1 MQAINCRAAVVDEP
15 VEVDASARNIVAGQD
30 WPKRVRSLVHRRN
43 EVDKRGI
50 RSTCLPVPGLEEP
63 ARRPTGLRLAGLIGP
78 PGSAQI
84 MWLNQGLECVVE
96 FNYSKLYDNN
106 LDQESQEQ
114 QLILK
119 DLCTSTIPFSETNC
133 KNASS
138 FSVALLAIVWAF
150 NTSGILLSFFF
161 IVFTIRFRKNRIV
174 KMSSPNLN
182 VVTLLGSGLTYGS
195 VYLFGIEKQNPLS
208 RPSLEMLIQV
218 RICILYI
225 SGSLALGPILGKSW
239 RLYRV
244 FTQKVPDKR
253 VIIKDFQLLVRLSLL
268 VLADIILL
276 LIWIFLDPVQ
286 CLQNLNADVK
296 VTDKCLSCILKYGYV
311 CKSLYSEFWFILLL
325 GFKGILLMYGIYLAG
340 LTDNLS
346 CPPVNQS
353 LTLISAVAIIF
364 LFIGIMLVVNSFFY
378 LWPNLVYGLT
388 SGGIFVCMSSIN
400 CLIFIPQIRQW
411 KTFEKQEI
419 DTSNM
424 AKYFTGSNKNFH
436 STMYSD
442 EEIYQLLGEKN
453 TMIQQLAEKDTAIAN
468 LQEQMNSVKEKL
480 MRLVAIEDNHSVAG
494 SPFLSTS
501 LLLPSHSTANFSSVA
516 IENLPFSLRQ
526 ELKPWQNSKL
536 SNSQYVAGLLSEIRS
551 IHDVEHTDQE
561 NISLDITAKCKLVNK
576 HSGAKYDEEQWF
588 SQSSTLLTRERL
600 HEQSFSTLSKGA
612 RQPHFSALKQKQ
624 SPEVSSVSN
633 KKLQENMQ
641 DLSVNYITTMQP
653 SSKEPKYNYERRMR
667 LQPKEIQKKVP
678 FNFSGSMASGIQ
690 CGVNKSTNRMQRMS
704 KLIEYPWSAPR
715 STRDGDYLHQPPP
728 LPSLVLK
735 NPLETKPDSESES
748 LYNQGY
754 DLLLDNHL
762 VGNCESTFYPTNLKN
777 FHYKQKDFLTRAI
790 PALSSFQHFYFDS
803 GSSSSGEGTY
813 CHQTQ
818 ACEICRC
825 SLSSSSDSCMID
837 TDPEYSM
844 LDYAKLYSKT
854 KQIVNFNEDLE
865 PTYV

>member
-1 MQAINCRAAVVDEP
+1 
-15 VEVDASARNIVAGQD
+15 
-30 WPKRVRSLVHRRN
+30 
-43 EVDKRGI
+43 
-50 RSTCLPVPGLEEP
+50 
-63 ARRPTGLRLAGLIGP
+63 
-78 PGSAQI
+78 
-84 MWLNQGLECVVE
+84 MWLNQGLECAVE
-96 FNYSKLYDNN
+96 MGLNYSKLYDNN
-106 LDQESQEQ
+106 LDYESQERQ

-195 VYLFGIEKQNPLS
+195 VYLFGIEKQTPLS

-253 VIIKDFQLLVRLSLL
+253 VIIKDFQLLVMLSLL
-268 VLADIILL
+268 VLVDIMMLL
-276 LIWIFLDPVQ
+276 MWISLDPVQ

-296 VTDKCLSCILKYGYV
+296 VTDKGLSCTLRHGYI
-311 CKSLYSEFWFILLL
+311 CKSLYSELWFILLL
-325 GFKGILLMYGIYLAG
+325 GSKGILLMYGIYLAG

-364 LFIGIMLVVNSFFY
+364 LFIGIMLVVNSFFH
-378 LWPNLVYGLT
+378 LWHNLVYGLT

-411 KTFEKQEI
+411 KTFEKQEA

-453 TMIQQLAEKDTAIAN
+453 TMMQQLAEKDTAIAN

-480 MRLVAIEDNHSVAG
+480 MGLVATEDNHSVAG

-501 LLLPSHSTANFSSVA
+501 HLLPSHSTANFSSMA
-516 IENLPFSLRQ
+516 NENLPFSLSQ

-536 SNSQYVAGLLSEIRS
+536 SNSQYVAGLPSKKRS
-551 IHDVEHTDQE
+551 TDDLERTDQD

-576 HSGAKYDEEQWF
+576 QHSGAKYDEEQWF
-588 SQSSTLLTRERL
+588 SQSSTVLTRKRI
-600 HEQSFSTLSKGA
+600 HEPSFSTPSKGA
-612 RQPHFSALKQKQ
+612 RPPHFSALKHKQ
-624 SPEVSSVSN
+624 SSEVSSAGN
-633 KKLQENMQ
+633 KKFQKILQ
-641 DLSVNYITTMQP
+641 DLSVNHIATMQP
-653 SSKEPKYNYERRMR
+653 TSRGPKYNYERRMM
-667 LQPKEIQKKVP
+667 LQPKKIP
-678 FNFSGSMASGIQ
+678 FNFSGSMASSIQ
-690 CGVNKSTNRMQRMS
+690 CGVNKSASRMQRTS
-704 KLIEYPWSAPR
+704 RLIEYPRSAPR
-715 STRDGDYLHQPPP
+715 STKDGDCLHQPPP

-735 NPLETKPDSESES
+735 NSLQIKADSGFES

-754 DLLLDNHL
+754 GLLLDNHL
-762 VGNCESTFYPTNLKN
+762 VGNCASTFYPTNLGN
-777 FHYKQKDFLTRAI
+777 FHYQHKDFLTRAI
-790 PALSSFQHFYFDS
+790 PSLPPSQHFFLDS

-818 ACEICRC
+818 ACEVCHG

-844 LDYAKLYSKT
+844 LDYGKFYSKT

>member
-1 MQAINCRAAVVDEP
+1 
-15 VEVDASARNIVAGQD
+15 
-30 WPKRVRSLVHRRN
+30 
-43 EVDKRGI
+43 
-50 RSTCLPVPGLEEP
+50 
-63 ARRPTGLRLAGLIGP
+63 
-78 PGSAQI
+78 
-84 MWLNQGLECVVE
+84 MWLNQGLECGVEME

-106 LDQESQEQ
+106 FDNESQEQQ

-119 DLCTSTIPFSETNC
+119 DLCTSTIPFSETGC
-133 KNASS
+133 KNTSS

-182 VVTLLGSGLTYGS
+182 VVSLLGSSLTYGS

-253 VIIKDFQLLVRLSLL
+253 VIIKDFQLLVMLSLL

-276 LIWIFLDPVQ
+276 LIWISLDPVQ

-296 VTDKCLSCILKYGYV
+296 VTDKGLSCILRYGYI

-378 LWPNLVYGLT
+378 LWYNLVYGLT
-388 SGGIFVCMSSIN
+388 SGGIFVCMFSIN

-453 TMIQQLAEKDTAIAN
+453 TLIQQLVEKDTAIAN
-468 LQEQMNSVKEKL
+468 LQEQMNGVKEKL
-480 MRLVAIEDNHSVAG
+480 MRLVATEDNHSVAD

-501 LLLPSHSTANFSSVA
+501 ILLPSHSTANFSSAA
-516 IENLPFSLRQ
+516 IEKLPFSLSQ
-526 ELKPWQNSKL
+526 ELKPWQNSNL
-536 SNSQYVAGLLSEIRS
+536 SNSQYVAGLLSEKRS
-551 IHDVEHTDQE
+551 IDDLEHTNKE
-561 NISLDITAKCKLVNK
+561 NMSLDITAKCKLVNKK

-600 HEQSFSTLSKGA
+600 HEHSFSTLSKGA

-624 SPEVSSVSN
+624 SPEVSSASN
-633 KKLQENMQ
+633 KRIQENFQ
-641 DLSVNYITTMQP
+641 DLSVDHVTTMQP
-653 SSKEPKYNYERRMR
+653 SSRGPKYNYERRIR
-667 LQPKEIQKKVP
+667 LQPKEIQKEVP

-690 CGVNKSTNRMQRMS
+690 CGVNKSANRMQRMS
-704 KLIEYPWSAPR
+704 RLIEYPWSAPR
-715 STRDGDYLHQPPP
+715 CTKDGDYLHQPPP

-735 NPLETKPDSESES
+735 NPLETKPDSGFES
-748 LYNQGY
+748 LYNQDYG
-754 DLLLDNHL
+754 LLLDNHL
-762 VGNCESTFYPTNLKN
+762 VGNCASTFYPTNLKN
-777 FHYKQKDFLTRAI
+777 FHYQQKDFLTRAI
-790 PALSSFQHFYFDS
+790 PGLSPFQHFYFDS
-803 GSSSSGEGTY
+803 GSSSSGETTY
-813 CHQTQ
+813 CHHTQ
-818 ACEICRC
+818 ACEICHC

-844 LDYAKLYSKT
+844 LNYAKLYSKP

>member
-1 MQAINCRAAVVDEP
+1 
-15 VEVDASARNIVAGQD
+15 
-30 WPKRVRSLVHRRN
+30 
-43 EVDKRGI
+43 
-50 RSTCLPVPGLEEP
+50 
-63 ARRPTGLRLAGLIGP
+63 
-78 PGSAQI
+78 
-84 MWLNQGLECVVE
+84 MWLNQGLECAME
-96 FNYSKLYDNN
+96 MGFNYSKLYENN
-106 LDQESQEQ
+106 FDYESQDRQ

-119 DLCTSTIPFSETNC
+119 DLCTSTIAAPPFWERNFQRVLTSFTLLFLQPFPETRC
-133 KNASS
+133 KSTSS

-150 NTSGILLSFFF
+150 NTSGVLLSFFL

-244 FTQKVPDKR
+244 FTQKMPDKR
-253 VIIKDFQLLVRLSLL
+253 VIIKDFQLLVMLSLL
-268 VLADIILL
+268 VMADIILL
-276 LIWIFLDPVQ
+276 FIWISLDPVQ

-296 VTDKCLSCILKYGYV
+296 VRQKDSNVTDKGFSCTLSYGYV

-378 LWPNLVYGLT
+378 LWHNLIYGLT

-400 CLIFIPQIRQW
+400 CLIFIPQQIRQW
-411 KTFEKQEI
+411 KTFEKQEV
-419 DTSNM
+419 DTSNV

-453 TMIQQLAEKDTAIAN
+453 TMMQQLAEKDTAIAN
-468 LQEQMNSVKEKL
+468 LQEQMNTVKEKL
-480 MRLVAIEDNHSVAG
+480 MRL
-494 SPFLSTS
+494 
-501 LLLPSHSTANFSSVA
+501 
-516 IENLPFSLRQ
+516 
-526 ELKPWQNSKL
+526 
-536 SNSQYVAGLLSEIRS
+536 
-551 IHDVEHTDQE
+551 
-561 NISLDITAKCKLVNK
+561 
-576 HSGAKYDEEQWF
+576 
-588 SQSSTLLTRERL
+588 
-600 HEQSFSTLSKGA
+600 
-612 RQPHFSALKQKQ
+612 
-624 SPEVSSVSN
+624 
-633 KKLQENMQ
+633 
-641 DLSVNYITTMQP
+641 
-653 SSKEPKYNYERRMR
+653 
-667 LQPKEIQKKVP
+667 
-678 FNFSGSMASGIQ
+678 
-690 CGVNKSTNRMQRMS
+690 
-704 KLIEYPWSAPR
+704 
-715 STRDGDYLHQPPP
+715 
-728 LPSLVLK
+728 
-735 NPLETKPDSESES
+735 
-748 LYNQGY
+748 
-754 DLLLDNHL
+754 
-762 VGNCESTFYPTNLKN
+762 
-777 FHYKQKDFLTRAI
+777 
-790 PALSSFQHFYFDS
+790 HFYFDS
-803 GSSSSGEGTY
+803 GSSSSGEGAY

-818 ACEICRC
+818 ACEICHC

-837 TDPEYSM
+837 TDPEYST
-844 LDYAKLYSKT
+844 LDYAKLYSKA

>member
-1 MQAINCRAAVVDEP
+1 
-15 VEVDASARNIVAGQD
+15 
-30 WPKRVRSLVHRRN
+30 
-43 EVDKRGI
+43 
-50 RSTCLPVPGLEEP
+50 
-63 ARRPTGLRLAGLIGP
+63 
-78 PGSAQI
+78 SAQI
-84 MWLNQGLECVVE
+84 MWLNQGLECAVE
-96 FNYSKLYDNN
+96 MGFNYSKLYENN
-106 LDQESQEQ
+106 FDYESQERQ

-119 DLCTSTIPFSETNC
+119 DLCTSTIPFPESRC
-133 KNASS
+133 KNTSS

-150 NTSGILLSFFF
+150 NTSGVLLSFFL

-253 VIIKDFQLLVRLSLL
+253 VIIKDFQLLVMLLLL

-276 LIWIFLDPVQ
+276 FIWISLDPVQ

-296 VTDKCLSCILKYGYV
+296 VTDKGLSYTLSYGYI

-325 GFKGILLMYGIYLAG
+325 GFKGILLIYGIYLAG

-378 LWPNLVYGLT
+378 LWHNLIYGLT

-411 KTFEKQEI
+411 KTFEKQEV

-453 TMIQQLAEKDTAIAN
+453 TMVQQLAEKDTAIAN
-468 LQEQMNSVKEKL
+468 LQEQMNTVKEKL
-480 MRLVAIEDNHSVAG
+480 MRLVAIEQGLGTSAIEDNHSVVG
-494 SPFLSTS
+494 SPFLSMS
-501 LLLPSHSTANFSSVA
+501 HLLPSHSTANFSSVA
-516 IENLPFSLRQ
+516 TENLPFSFSQ
-526 ELKPWQNSKL
+526 ELKPWQNSNL
-536 SNSQYVAGLLSEIRS
+536 SNSQYLAGLLSKKRS
-551 IHDVEHTDQE
+551 IDDLEHTDQE

-576 HSGAKYDEEQWF
+576 KNSGAKYDEDQWF
-588 SQSSTLLTRERL
+588 SQSSTLLTREKL
-600 HEQSFSTLSKGA
+600 HEHNFSTLSKGA
-612 RQPHFSALKQKQ
+612 RQRHFSVLNQKQ
-624 SPEVSSVSN
+624 SPEVSSPSN
-633 KKLQENMQ
+633 KKIQEILQ
-641 DLSVNYITTMQP
+641 DLSENHITITQP
-653 SSKEPKYNYERRMR
+653 FSRELKYNYERRMI
-667 LQPKEIQKKVP
+667 LQPKKIEKKVP
-678 FNFSGSMASGIQ
+678 FNFSSSMASSIQ
-690 CGVNKSTNRMQRMS
+690 CGVNKSASRMQRMS
-704 KLIEYPWSAPR
+704 RLIEYPSSAPR
-715 STRDGDYLHQPPP
+715 STKDGDSLHQLPP

-735 NPLETKPDSESES
+735 NPLQTKPDSGFES
-748 LYNQGY
+748 LYNEGY
-754 DLLLDNHL
+754 GLLLDNHL
-762 VGNCESTFYPTNLKN
+762 VGNYASTLYPTNMRN
-777 FHYKQKDFLTRAI
+777 FHYQQKDFLTKAI
-790 PALSSFQHFYFDS
+790 PGLSPFQHFYFDS
-803 GSSSSGEGTY
+803 GSSSSGEGAY

-818 ACEICRC
+818 ACEICHC

-837 TDPEYSM
+837 TDPEYST
-844 LDYAKLYSKT
+844 LDYAKLYSKA

>member
-1 MQAINCRAAVVDEP
+1 
-15 VEVDASARNIVAGQD
+15 
-30 WPKRVRSLVHRRN
+30 
-43 EVDKRGI
+43 
-50 RSTCLPVPGLEEP
+50 
-63 ARRPTGLRLAGLIGP
+63 
-78 PGSAQI
+78 
-84 MWLNQGLECVVE
+84 MWLNQGLECAVE
-96 FNYSKLYDNN
+96 MGSNYSKLYENN
-106 LDQESQEQ
+106 FDYESQERQ
-114 QLILK
+114 QLILR
-119 DLCTSTIPFSETNC
+119 DLCTSTIPFPETRC
-133 KNASS
+133 KNTSS

-150 NTSGILLSFFF
+150 NTSGVLLSFFL

-182 VVTLLGSGLTYGS
+182 VVTLLGSGLIYGS

-225 SGSLALGPILGKSW
+225 SGSLVLGPILGKSW

-253 VIIKDFQLLVRLSLL
+253 VIIKDFQLLVMLLLL

-276 LIWIFLDPVQ
+276 FIWISLDPVQ
-286 CLQNLNADVK
+286 CLQNLNVDVK
-296 VTDKCLSCILKYGYV
+296 VTDKGLSYTLSYGYV

-325 GFKGILLMYGIYLAG
+325 GFKGILLIYGIYLAG

-378 LWPNLVYGLT
+378 LWHNLIYGLT

-411 KTFEKQEI
+411 KTFEKQEV

-453 TMIQQLAEKDTAIAN
+453 TMAQQLTEKDTAIAN
-468 LQEQMNSVKEKL
+468 LQEQMNTVKEKL
-480 MRLVAIEDNHSVAG
+480 MRLVAIEQGSPTPGPWISTRPRHATTDPHKQAKPHLQDAGSTQNHAPSGLWKKLSPHNRSLVPKRLGTSAIEDNHSVVG
-494 SPFLSTS
+494 SPFLSMS
-501 LLLPSHSTANFSSVA
+501 HLLPSHSTANFSSMA
-516 IENLPFSLRQ
+516 TENLPFSFSQ
-526 ELKPWQNSKL
+526 ELKPLQNSKL
-536 SNSQYVAGLLSEIRS
+536 SNSQYLAGLLSKKRS
-551 IHDVEHTDQE
+551 IDDLEHTDQE

-576 HSGAKYDEEQWF
+576 KNSGAKYDEDQWF
-588 SQSSTLLTRERL
+588 SQSSTLLTREKL
-600 HEQSFSTLSKGA
+600 HEHSFSTLSKGA
-612 RQPHFSALKQKQ
+612 RQQHFSALNQKQ
-624 SPEVSSVSN
+624 SPEVSSPSN
-633 KKLQENMQ
+633 KKIQKILQ
-641 DLSVNYITTMQP
+641 DLSENHITITQP
-653 SSKEPKYNYERRMR
+653 FSRELKYNYERRMI
-667 LQPKEIQKKVP
+667 LQPKKIGKKVP
-678 FNFSGSMASGIQ
+678 FNFSSSMASSIQ
-690 CGVNKSTNRMQRMS
+690 CGVNKSASRMQRMS
-704 KLIEYPWSAPR
+704 RLIEYPSSAPR
-715 STRDGDYLHQPPP
+715 STEDGDSLHQLPP
-728 LPSLVLK
+728 LPSLMLK
-735 NPLETKPDSESES
+735 NSLQTKPDSGFGS
-748 LYNQGY
+748 LYNEGY
-754 DLLLDNHL
+754 GLLLDNHL
-762 VGNCESTFYPTNLKN
+762 VGNYASTLYPTNMRN
-777 FHYKQKDFLTRAI
+777 FHYQQKDFLTRAI
-790 PALSSFQHFYFDS
+790 PGLSPLQHFYFDS
-803 GSSSSGEGTY
+803 GSSSSGERAY

-818 ACEICRC
+818 ACEICHC

-837 TDPEYSM
+837 TDPEYST
-844 LDYAKLYSKT
+844 LDYARRYSKA

>member
-1 MQAINCRAAVVDEP
+1 
-15 VEVDASARNIVAGQD
+15 
-30 WPKRVRSLVHRRN
+30 
-43 EVDKRGI
+43 
-50 RSTCLPVPGLEEP
+50 
-63 ARRPTGLRLAGLIGP
+63 
-78 PGSAQI
+78 
-84 MWLNQGLECVVE
+84 MWLNQGLECAVE
-96 FNYSKLYDNN
+96 MDFNYSKLYDNN
-106 LDQESQEQ
+106 LDHESQKQ

-119 DLCTSTIPFSETNC
+119 DLCTSTISFSETSC

-138 FSVALLAIVWAF
+138 FSVVLLAIIWAF

-182 VVTLLGSGLTYGS
+182 IVTLLGSGLTYGS
-195 VYLFGIEKQNPLS
+195 VYLFGIEKQNPLN

-218 RICILYI
+218 RICILYV

-253 VIIKDFQLLVRLSLL
+253 VIIKDFQLLVMLSLL

-276 LIWIFLDPVQ
+276 LIWISLDPVQ

-296 VTDKCLSCILKYGYV
+296 VTDKDLSCILRYGYI
-311 CKSLYSEFWFILLL
+311 CKSLYSEFWFIFLL

-346 CPPVNQS
+346 CQPVNQS

-364 LFIGIMLVVNSFFY
+364 LFIGIMLVVNNFFY
-378 LWPNLVYGLT
+378 LWHNLVYGLT

-411 KTFEKQEI
+411 KTFEKQEM
-419 DTSNM
+419 DTRKM

-453 TMIQQLAEKDTAIAN
+453 NMIQELAEKDTAIAN
-468 LQEQMNSVKEKL
+468 LQEQMNSVKKKL
-480 MRLVAIEDNHSVAG
+480 MKLVAIEDNHSASG
-494 SPFLSTS
+494 SPLLSTS
-501 LLLPSHSTANFSSVA
+501 LLLPSRSTAKFSSMA
-516 IENLPFSLRQ
+516 TENLPVSLSQ
-526 ELKPWQNSKL
+526 ELELWQNSKL
-536 SNSQYVAGLLSEIRS
+536 SNSQYKAGLLSEKRS
-551 IHDVEHTDQE
+551 IDDLEHIDQD
-561 NISLDITAKCKLVNK
+561 NISLNVTAKCKLVNK
-576 HSGAKYDEEQWF
+576 QHSDAKYDEEQWF
-588 SQSSTLLTRERL
+588 SQSSNLLTREAL
-600 HEQSFSTLSKGA
+600 HEHSFSTLSKRA
-612 RQPHFSALKQKQ
+612 RQPHFSAPKQKQ

-633 KKLQENMQ
+633 KKIQENLQ
-641 DLSVNYITTMQP
+641 DQSVNHITTMQP
-653 SSKEPKYNYERRMR
+653 SSMEPKYNYEGRMR

-678 FNFSGSMASGIQ
+678 FNSFCSISSSIQ
-690 CGVNKSTNRMQRMS
+690 CSVNNSTNRMQRMS
-704 KLIEYPWSAPR
+704 RLIEHPWSATG
-715 STRDGDYLHQPPP
+715 STKNGDYLHQPPS

-735 NPLETKPDSESES
+735 NPLESKPGNGFQS
-748 LYNQGY
+748 LYNQSYG
-754 DLLLDNHL
+754 LLLDNHPI
-762 VGNCESTFYPTNLKN
+762 GNCASTFYPTNVRN
-777 FHYKQKDFLTRAI
+777 CHYQQKDFLRRAI
-790 PALSSFQHFYFDS
+790 PGLSPFQHFYFDS
-803 GSSSSGEGTY
+803 SSSSSGEGEGTY

-818 ACEICRC
+818 AHEVCHC
-825 SLSSSSDSCMID
+825 SLSSSDSCMTD

-844 LDYAKLYSKT
+844 LDYAKVYSKT